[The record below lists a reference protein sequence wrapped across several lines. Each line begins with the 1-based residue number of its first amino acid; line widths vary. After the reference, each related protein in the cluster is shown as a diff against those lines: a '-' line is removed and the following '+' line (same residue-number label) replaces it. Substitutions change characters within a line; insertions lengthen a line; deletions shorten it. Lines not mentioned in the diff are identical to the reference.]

1 MTDAGIHHQITEL
14 VEQEHQL
21 RATLAAGGSDEDR
34 AALRQVEES
43 LDQCWDLLRQ
53 RDAPAG
59 RRRRTRTRPRP
70 GRCPRS
76 RATCSSSGG
85 RRTFLGPIAG
95 TVATSRNIGI
105 APHVGR
111 A

>member
-21 RATLAAGGSDEDR
+21 RSALAAGGTDEDR

-53 RDAPAG
+53 RDARRDAG
-59 RRRRTRTRPRP
+59 SNPDEAKARPVSEVE
-70 GRCPRS
+70 GY
-76 RATCSSSGG
+76 
-85 RRTFLGPIAG
+85 LQ
-95 TVATSRNIGI
+95 
-105 APHVGR
+105 
-111 A
+111 

>member
-1 MTDAGIHHQITEL
+1 MTDANLHHQITEL

-53 RDAPAG
+53 RRARREFGEDAGEAQLRPAG
-59 RRRRTRTRPRP
+59 EVE
-70 GRCPRS
+70 GYMQ
-76 RATCSSSGG
+76 
-85 RRTFLGPIAG
+85 
-95 TVATSRNIGI
+95 
-105 APHVGR
+105 
-111 A
+111 

>member
-53 RDAPAG
+53 RDA
-59 RRRRTRTRPRP
+59 RRDVGENPDEAKARPVSEVE
-70 GRCPRS
+70 GY
-76 RATCSSSGG
+76 
-85 RRTFLGPIAG
+85 LQ
-95 TVATSRNIGI
+95 
-105 APHVGR
+105 
-111 A
+111 

>member
-21 RATLAAGGSDEDR
+21 RSALAAGGTDEDR

-53 RDAPAG
+53 RDA
-59 RRRRTRTRPRP
+59 RRDVGENPDEAKARPVSEVE
-70 GRCPRS
+70 GY
-76 RATCSSSGG
+76 
-85 RRTFLGPIAG
+85 LQ
-95 TVATSRNIGI
+95 
-105 APHVGR
+105 
-111 A
+111 